1 MTIATAMDKVIPG
14 GKTGQ
19 AEFKPSLSQEDQ
31 TMESVSAFSGTRG
44 VTILTGVTDRGNV
57 QP

>member
-1 MTIATAMDKVIPG
+1 MTIATATDKVIPG

-19 AEFKPSLSQEDQ
+19 VEFKRSLSQEDQ

-44 VTILTGVTDRGNV
+44 ETILTGVTDRGNV
-57 QP
+57 KP

>member
-19 AEFKPSLSQEDQ
+19 AEFKPSLSQEEKI
-31 TMESVSAFSGTRG
+31 MESVSAFSGTRG
-44 VTILTGVTDRGNV
+44 
-57 QP
+57 